1 MNIES
6 NQYINELKK
15 NDSRHPEWITKLE
28 EEARQEH
35 VPIMEQSGIEF
46 LLQILRLHQPKRI
59 LEIGTAI
66 GYSAL
71 RMHEVLP
78 HASIVTIERDEK
90 RYQRAVT
97 NISEYGIY
105 NQFRLIL
112 GDAHVEMDEM
122 IQQGMLFDCIFID
135 ASKGQYEKFFEAAD
149 SLLKSG
155 GIIITDNVLFRGYVI
170 DDTEVPKRYVNMVKK
185 LRRYNDMLYS
195 NPKYVSNIVPIGD
208 GVAISIKQ

>member
-1 MNIES
+1 
-6 NQYINELKK
+6 
-15 NDSRHPEWITKLE
+15 
-28 EEARQEH
+28 
-35 VPIMEQSGIEF
+35 MEQSGIEF
-46 LLQILRLHQPKRI
+46 LLQILQVHQPKRI

-155 GIIITDNVLFRGYVI
+155 GIIITDKCLFRGYVN
-170 DDTEVPKRYVNMVKK
+170 DDTEVQKKYVHIVKK
-185 LRRYNDMLYS
+185 RRRYNDMLYT
-195 NPKYVSNIVPIGD
+195 NPKYISNIVPVGD

>member
-6 NQYINELKK
+6 NQYINQLQKH
-15 NDSRHPEWITKLE
+15 DSRHPEWIIKLE

-46 LLQILRLHQPKRI
+46 LLQILRLYQPKRI

-78 HASIVTIERDEK
+78 NASIVTIERDKE

-105 NQFRLIL
+105 DQFRLIL
-112 GDAHVEMDEM
+112 GDAHVEMDKM

-149 SLLKSG
+149 VLLKSG

-170 DDTEVPKRYVNMVKK
+170 DDTDVPKRYANMVKK
-185 LRRYNDMLYS
+185 LRRYNDMLYT
-195 NPKYVSNIVPIGD
+195 NPKYISNIVPVGD